1 MTSFVATIVYV
12 HTIHTGWPEVRDE
25 GHFPSFEILGV
36 VSKIEIAKRAMLL
49 YLLFVGRHEND
60 EVESGKYWL
69 FKHAC
74 HWVVFI
80 FVYFKAYDDIALLY
94 HVVFVF

>member
-1 MTSFVATIVYV
+1 MYSTFSSPKKNSSSDLVTHAWVTFLRFGKFCHIAIRDQRWRLFSF
-12 HTIHTGWPEVRDE
+12 
-25 GHFPSFEILGV
+25 FEILGV

-74 HWVVFI
+74 H
-80 FVYFKAYDDIALLY
+80 
-94 HVVFVF
+94 